1 MKPNYPMK
9 RIVKRIRE
17 ILEETPEGA
26 TASEIANKIASHYN
40 TQREQPKR
48 ISALCAN
55 DITIAKVGRFQ
66 GDNVYALKK
75 WREEYEQVE

>member
-48 ISALCAN
+48 ISALCAH

>member
-1 MKPNYPMK
+1 MK

-17 ILEETPEGA
+17 ILEENPERA

-40 TQREQPKR
+40 TQREQPMR
-48 ISALCAN
+48 ISALCAH
-55 DITIAKVGRFQ
+55 DITIANVGSFQ

-75 WREEYEQVE
+75 WSEENEQVE